1 MPIAIALP
9 LLSGA
14 LPLARPGAFPIGCWN
29 AGMNLTLKQFL
40 RDFAFTCAAAIG
52 TGIAVGGVSAMVV
65 LILANGAS

>member
-1 MPIAIALP
+1 MPA
-9 LLSGA
+9 
-14 LPLARPGAFPIGCWN
+14 
-29 AGMNLTLKQFL
+29 MNLTIKQFL